1 MPFALMSTARHSI
14 RSSPMNAMTVVSR
27 VARGCP
33 RRSLAICIGGSPT
46 KSDCE
51 ALVPGIR
58 YHRVR
63 HLEEGSDSGLPA
75 GSRRES
81 PPTAIA
87 ERDDRAPRIRQMT
100 TGGSM
105 QPWAIVTVKLE
116 ADRTSRDTW
125 SLSLDL
131 LEELGAQL
139 AAVEGVGGV
148 EVKDAELLAYTT
160 PACIE
165 TVTTAAQRGG
175 QALGIT
181 VVARAE
187 VRTDDDWRDAWKQF
201 YAPLVLGDGALLLRP
216 SWIDRRPGDPAR
228 EVVLDPGRAFGTGLH
243 ETTRLCLDR
252 IVSILASGPQPQ
264 RVLDLG
270 CGSGILALC
279 AARCFEAAQVV
290 AVDIDPESTATSAEN
305 AALNGLDAR
314 VEIRT
319 GDLEAVR
326 GDRFELVLANIRA
339 DTLRARA
346 SALLDIVV
354 PGGLLVLSGVLVD
367 EREELEP
374 VFLSAGFARDER
386 IDPWPRQ
393 QGEWIALDL
402 RRMR

>member
-1 MPFALMSTARHSI
+1 
-14 RSSPMNAMTVVSR
+14 
-27 VARGCP
+27 
-33 RRSLAICIGGSPT
+33 
-46 KSDCE
+46 
-51 ALVPGIR
+51 
-58 YHRVR
+58 
-63 HLEEGSDSGLPA
+63 
-75 GSRRES
+75 
-81 PPTAIA
+81 
-87 ERDDRAPRIRQMT
+87 
-100 TGGSM
+100 M

-160 PACIE
+160 PEHVE
-165 TVTTAAQRGG
+165 TVAKAAELGA

-216 SWIDRRPGDPAR
+216 SWIARRPGDPAR

-252 IVSILASGPQPQ
+252 IVGILASGPQPL

-279 AARCFEAAQVV
+279 AARCFEQAHVV
-290 AVDIDPESTATSAEN
+290 AVDIDPESTATSVEN

-314 VEIRT
+314 VEIKT
-319 GDLEAVR
+319 GDLDVIA

-346 SALLDIVV
+346 SALLDVV
-354 PGGLLVLSGVLVD
+354 APGGLLVLSGVLVD

-402 RRMR
+402 RRLR